1 MSLADVFR
9 KSLGSKYTTANAL
22 AAEYPDG
29 VTIIGFKYVE
39 VRGNQIA
46 SYRVAEGGGQSFLA
60 SGKCFN
66 DLTADL
72 EEVYGDTAQ
81 IDAALRAEPHRIKI
95 HPITTLPN
103 GRKYRLVELLDEQI
117 DLETGEVRSGE

>member
-1 MSLADVFR
+1 MSLADIFR
-9 KSLGSKYTTANAL
+9 KALGSKYTTADAL

-39 VRGNQIA
+39 VKGNQIA

-72 EEVYGDTAQ
+72 EEIYGDAAQ
-81 IDAALRAEPHRIKI
+81 IDATLKAEPQRIKI
-95 HPITTLPN
+95 HPITNLPN
-103 GRKYRLVELLDEQI
+103 GRKFRLVEPLDEVI
-117 DLETGEVRSGE
+117 DVDTGEIRD